1 MIVMLLGALV
11 AMYGAFHVSDIEEKP
26 RDTVYFY
33 QAGNKYEHSHLEQV
47 SVTPLSANKYKNVVR
62 QAYDYSCGSAAL
74 TTLLDYYLGRN
85 FQERH
90 VMEGLLE
97 FGETEKIVQR
107 RGFSLLDMKRLVTA
121 LGHPAGGFKAS
132 MKDLIELE
140 HPGIVPI
147 EYAGFKHF
155 VVLKDVVD
163 GRVFVADPALG
174 NLSFTVARFEE
185 IWDRNVI
192 FVVFPGDRKP
202 IDGLAIKDEDLRY
215 VNEAT
220 LTNTATAYLNTY
232 PLTQQKRLDNA
243 LGAVQPIQQII
254 LSIDSDGNETE
265 ILNQVITDRNPEGE
279 HRLNFKRQ

>member
-11 AMYGAFHVSDIEEKP
+11 AVFGVYHVTDLEEKP
-26 RDTVYFY
+26 KDIVYFY
-33 QAGNKYEHSHLEQV
+33 QAGDKVTQPYQDRAN
-47 SVTPLSANKYKNVVR
+47 VTPLSANKYKNVIR

-97 FGETEKIVQR
+97 YGESEKIVER

-121 LGHPAGGFKAS
+121 LGHPSGGFKAS
-132 MKDLIELE
+132 MDDLIELE

-155 VVLKDVVD
+155 VVLRDVVD
-163 GRVFVADPALG
+163 GRVYVADPALG
-174 NLSFTVARFEE
+174 NLSFTVPRFEE

-192 FVVFPGDRKP
+192 FVIFPGDRKP
-202 IDGLAIKDEDLRY
+202 IDGLAIREEDLRN
-215 VNEAT
+215 VKEST
-220 LTNTATAYLNTY
+220 LTQLATAHLNTY
-232 PLTQQKRLDNA
+232 TLGLEHALDNEVGGIQPLTQQVLENGQVVA
-243 LGAVQPIQQII
+243 EQ
-254 LSIDSDGNETE
+254 E
-265 ILNQVITDRNPEGE
+265 ILDRNPEGE
-279 HRLNFKRQ
+279 HRLHFKRQ